1 MSYAKLNPE
10 LKARWVAALRS
21 SEYKQG
27 RYLLRNDE
35 NEFCCLGV
43 LCDTYDSS
51 RWVLENMYRHEYA
64 YMSNDCVVPHEIKK
78 AINFDVCA
86 ESALIGMND
95 KKFYDFAQIA
105 DWVEE
110 NL

>member
-1 MSYAKLNPE
+1 
-10 LKARWVAALRS
+10 
-21 SEYKQG
+21 
-27 RYLLRNDE
+27 
-35 NEFCCLGV
+35 
-43 LCDTYDSS
+43 
-51 RWVLENMYRHEYA
+51 MYRHEYA